1 MTKKNNTDFAA
12 EDTKTALENITGAS
26 NTKSTKNTK
35 NTESAKNTKGRPT
48 TTESTPQPDDYRFN
62 ARFTALQGKYLRE
75 RAWNLRK
82 SVTAALQIIIEEDM
96 QRHPEIKKTIDE
108 LNG

>member
-1 MTKKNNTDFAA
+1 MTKKDINYAA
-12 EDTKTALENITGAS
+12 GDTAALKSITGAN
-26 NTKSTKNTK
+26 NTKRTKNTK

-62 ARFTALQGKYLRE
+62 ARFTALQGKYLQE
-75 RAWNLRK
+75 KAF
-82 SVTAALQIIIEEDM
+82 VTRTRSITAVLQKIVEEDM
-96 QRHPEIKKTIDE
+96 QRHPEIVKTIDE

>member
-1 MTKKNNTDFAA
+1 MSKKKPTF
-12 EDTKTALENITGAS
+12 TAKEELSIFEETS
-26 NTKSTKNTK
+26 NTK
-35 NTESAKNTKGRPT
+35 NTDNTKNTKNTKGRPT

-75 RAWNLRK
+75 RAWHLKK

-96 QRHPEIKKTIDE
+96 EKHPEVVKTIDD
-108 LNG
+108 LNE